1 MTTESIVLKW
11 LSASEANVNRLP
23 FMRVTKEVYDFINSI
38 HSKVEAFNKEIFCIA
53 GTWTVVAISN

>member
-1 MTTESIVLKW
+1 
-11 LSASEANVNRLP
+11 
-23 FMRVTKEVYDFINSI
+23 MRVTKEVYDFINSI